1 MDIASVKEA
10 NLEAT
15 TAEAVVLDEKE
26 TEIEKLVSRRVQEM
40 RDYREGLRVEKIWKE
55 ADAEYQPGDLDDVNK
70 AGVRFETDEAQGL
83 RTRLVPVGDDID
95 EWRSRNS
102 DPTLLAKIQSA
113 IAIIIDQNPQGLL
126 TPMGKKF
133 EKSTAF
139 AYAVWQNNWNISGS
153 KEVYK
158 KFVFN
163 LAKYGFGLGRSYPCK
178 IAFKKDILTE
188 VGETPDKNVYEH
200 AVHTWYNGVKKEVL
214 NPFRTWLDENSKPYD
229 EYSTNDW
236 YFEKDFSYDEAKVEF
251 GDYANFDKLI
261 KPNADL
267 KVSYNEIESGTT
279 DKDDQKKTRKD
290 MVTIGFY
297 ENRLK
302 DLYVI
307 RIPKINAILYY
318 SPLPNDDGKL
328 SLWHA
333 PWMLRSIDRP
343 DGVSLWEM
351 IKQKKQLYD
360 KMQNMTMDQL
370 VLSIMKMF
378 FYTGTSTLLADG
390 KIKIQPGVGKQM
402 VNGKVDWMNVP
413 GPGKEAWEGLQY
425 IKAGIDDDSAIP
437 PVIEGQMTGKTLG
450 EVLHAKEAALKKMK
464 IPVEN
469 IAYAMEQDAY
479 LTISWSTQILSTPE
493 VKEFAELSD
502 IQAYEQENGVQ
513 RSQLFGNKDEE
524 TGAPTGPF
532 KATYLPSVS
541 LKLEKQGDKLVEST
555 KDRFFQIGKDIPVTS
570 MYWRGVFRVI
580 PKSIVNSSEELI
592 KQNKMQL
599 FNIIV
604 PLLGAPPDNYAKPV
618 SQIIKVN
625 EEDPKDWLPDT
636 WIQFLEQDA
645 QSLFTPTPTPAIMP
659 PPEGGPTP
667 QPGPT
672 TPVNSGGKVPTNQTS
687 MQGAA
692 GTTPAAGGPTVLP
705 QAQIITPTIP
715 GIDAAPS
722 TAKQVTR
729 IKF

>member
-1 MDIASVKEA
+1 MDIVAVKNSNQE
-10 NLEAT
+10 T
-15 TAEAVVLDEKE
+15 VTAPAVELSGKDQEVE
-26 TEIEKLVSRRVQEM
+26 TFVKRRVTEM
-40 RDYREGLRVEKIWKE
+40 RDYRESLKVEKTWKE
-55 ADAEYQPGDLDDVNK
+55 ADLEYQPGELDYQKHDN
-70 AGVRFETDEAQGL
+70 VRFETDETQGL
-83 RTRLVPVGDDID
+83 RTRLVPVGNDVD

-113 IAIIIDQNPQGLL
+113 IAIIIDQNPQALL
-126 TPMGKKF
+126 NPMGRKF
-133 EKSTAF
+133 QNSTAF
-139 AYAVWQNNWNISGS
+139 AKAVWERNWNISGS

-163 LAKYGFGLGRSYPCK
+163 LAKYGWGIGRSYPCK
-178 IAFKKDILTE
+178 ISFKKDILTSI
-188 VGETPDKNVYEH
+188 GETPDQNEYEQ
-200 AVHTWYNGVKKEVL
+200 AVHTWYNDVKKEVL
-214 NPFRTWLDENSKPYD
+214 NPFHVWLDEQTKPYD

-236 YFEKDFSYDEAKVEF
+236 YFEKDFAYDAAKVEF
-251 GDYANFDKLI
+251 GDYANFDKYV
-261 KPNADL
+261 KENADL
-267 KVSYNEIESGTT
+267 KQTYTGTEKG
-279 DKDDQKKTRKD
+279 KDDKEDDKKQRKD
-290 MVTIGFY
+290 IITIGFY

-307 RIPKINAILYY
+307 RIPKIGAILYF

-343 DGVSLWEM
+343 DGVSMWEM

-390 KIKIQPGVGKQM
+390 KIKIQPGVGKQI
-402 VNGKVDWMNVP
+402 VNGKVDWMTVP

-425 IKAGIDDDSAIP
+425 IKSGIDDDSAIP

-479 LTISWSTQILSTPE
+479 LTISWSVQILSTPE
-493 VKEFAELSD
+493 VKEFSELSD
-502 IQAYEQENGVQ
+502 IAKYEQENNIQ
-513 RSQLFGNKDEE
+513 REQLFGQKDEQ
-524 TGAPTGPF
+524 GNPQGPF

-541 LKLEKQGDKLVEST
+541 LKLEQNGDKLTESP
-555 KDRFFQIGKDIPVTS
+555 KERFFQIGKDIKPNS
-570 MYWRGVFRVI
+570 MYWRGIFRVI
-580 PKSIVNSSEELI
+580 PKSIVNASEELV

-604 PLLGAPPDNYAKPV
+604 PLLGAQPQVFAKPV
-618 SQIIKVN
+618 KQIIKVN
-625 EEDPKDWLPDT
+625 EEDPKDWLPDS
-636 WIQFLEQDA
+636 WIAYLEQDE
-645 QSLFTPTPTPAIMP
+645 QSLFVQAPQPALMP
-659 PPEGGPTP
+659 PDQAPEPSSGV
-667 QPGPT
+667 PGSPIT
-672 TPVNSGGKVPTNQTS
+672 SGGKVPTNQTS

-692 GTTPAAGGPTVLP
+692 GTTPGGSGPTVLP

-715 GIDAAPS
+715 GMNAAPS
-722 TAKQVTR
+722 TAKQITN